1 MTLLLCESVKQEQA
15 TTSSSLPLLN
25 LMVLRSRLLAKAI
38 SRTSTYH
45 RLMSCS
51 ANILGKV
58 ERMVDNDEKKIT
70 RVLFCGPHF
79 PASHTYTREY
89 LKEYPFVQVDDVP
102 LDDVAG
108 VIQNYNICIVK
119 TMKFDSILLSHAEK
133 MKLIMQYGVGLEG
146 VDIDS
151 ATEFGIKVA
160 RIPSHVTGNAASC
173 AEMAIYLMLGLLRKQ
188 VFILG
193 FGNIGI
199 DLAKRLRPFGVKIIA
214 TKRSWATHSLV
225 SCLSNVQNGPVNDF
239 VDEKGGHEDIHKFA
253 SKADIV
259 VCCLCLN
266 SDTVG
271 VVNKPFISSMRKG
284 SLLVNIARGGLLDYE
299 AVSYY
304 LESGHLGGL
313 GIDVAWTEPFDPDD
327 PILKF
332 SNVLI
337 TPHVAGVT
345 EYSYRSMSKVVGDVA
360 IQLHEGRPLT
370 GIEFVN

>member
-1 MTLLLCESVKQEQA
+1 MTHEQA

-45 RLMSCS
+45 R

-188 VFILG
+188 NEMQIAIKQRKVGDPIGDMLLGKTALLDKIFHKMSFGSMASVSLPNASTLKIVAKCVPIGRLGTRVATDVFILG

-259 VCCLCLN
+259 ESTL
-266 SDTVG
+266 
-271 VVNKPFISSMRKG
+271 VVSVFTTTFM
-284 SLLVNIARGGLLDYE
+284 
-299 AVSYY
+299 
-304 LESGHLGGL
+304 
-313 GIDVAWTEPFDPDD
+313 
-327 PILKF
+327 
-332 SNVLI
+332 
-337 TPHVAGVT
+337 
-345 EYSYRSMSKVVGDVA
+345 
-360 IQLHEGRPLT
+360 
-370 GIEFVN
+370 